1 MGEQN
6 EVAIEGSR
14 DFFFL
19 SGMDSSQINRIPE
32 EDEEE
37 DEVDLDWMERNL
49 GEGKSSV
56 VVWCERLPLG
66 SNSFM
71 WKRTDRERVGAICT
85 GE

>member
-32 EDEEE
+32 DDEEE
-37 DEVDLDWMERNL
+37 DEVDLDWMERNF
-49 GEGKSSV
+49 G
-56 VVWCERLPLG
+56 R
-66 SNSFM
+66 
-71 WKRTDRERVGAICT
+71 REI
-85 GE
+85 